1 MKTINRLKEL
11 GFTCL
16 CPVVVGG
23 EKDKSPE
30 TVKGEWFYD
39 WDDQSLATA
48 KRIGAYHKNNNI
60 FDVDVDD
67 KTYRA
72 NNYLSVFP
80 DTFTVGKRVGGQI
93 VPA

>member
-30 TVKGEWFYD
+30 TKISGFM
-39 WDDQSLATA
+39 
-48 KRIGAYHKNNNI
+48 IGTINH
-60 FDVDVDD
+60 
-67 KTYRA
+67 
-72 NNYLSVFP
+72 
-80 DTFTVGKRVGGQI
+80 
-93 VPA
+93 